1 MKGMIQNTT
10 CKSQRGYIALMS
22 VILVGVLGVA
32 VMISVVA
39 QGVTSSKTDLSL
51 QQSGQA
57 RVLATA
63 CAEEAL
69 QTILETGTTSR
80 TSLLSLGSGTCSYS
94 ISKPANSVI
103 INATGNFGTL
113 VKRVQIILSTT
124 TPSIVLS
131 SWQDVSDF

>member
-1 MKGMIQNTT
+1 MTHRKMSR
-10 CKSQRGYIALMS
+10 SQKGYIALMS
-22 VILVGVLGVA
+22 VIIVGVLGAA
-32 VMISVVA
+32 VMISVIA
-39 QGVTSSKTDLSL
+39 QGVTSSKTDFSL

-69 QTILETGTTSR
+69 QVMLETGTTSK
-80 TSLLSLGSGTCSYS
+80 TSSLLLGAGTCSYT
-94 ISKPANSVI
+94 ISKPTSSVI
-103 INATGNFGTL
+103 INATGIFGTL
-113 VKRVQIILSTT
+113 VKRVQVILSTT